1 MKFKSTENT
10 EGLNPEKGIAISN
23 GFGTNMYNPILISDL
38 YEIDFM
44 KQENGQYDYAGFTF
58 VIVLNSYV
66 SYREAELN
74 DDGSVKTDENGET
87 LLKGGSQTTQVS
99 KEQLY
104 TYGSV
109 EAGQRLVNYLRNNH
123 PEVGSLPIH
132 VVLYMAPVSYTHL
145 TLPTKA

>member
-1 MKFKSTENT
+1 
-10 EGLNPEKGIAISN
+10 
-23 GFGTNMYNPILISDL
+23 MYNPILISDL

-109 EAGQRLVNYLRNNH
+109 EGGAAIG
-123 PEVGSLPIH
+123 
-132 VVLYMAPVSYTHL
+132 
-145 TLPTKA
+145 